1 MPNLNTPPT
10 ISAALQIA
18 NVGPP
23 AYTAF
28 LNPALSLTSAN
39 LAETIVS
46 LAAGFNAIAVPS
58 GVPNGVIIQLP
69 TTAGTGSPAIPFNL
83 KGITGDTGLPMG
95 LGTFQIIL
103 WKGATIPATIGITN
117 NYSST
122 VSASLYFF

>member
-18 NVGPP
+18 SVGPP

-39 LAETIVS
+39 LVENIVS
-46 LAAGFNAIAVPS
+46 LAAGFNAIAVPA

-117 NYSST
+117 NY
-122 VSASLYFF
+122 